1 MNNKMTKVAYVEWQD
16 GLSAKSDDWEIIVEQ
31 VKNAKADIL
40 VTNEMPFGS
49 WRPVDHDFDLEK
61 AKAWVNENEISLE
74 ALSSLDVKTIISSRP
89 VIFGNK
95 LVNEAF
101 ALVNGDYK
109 ILHHKH
115 YFPSEAGWHEASW
128 FETEL
133 DGFSVHEV
141 GGLKVGVL
149 LCTELMF
156 NEKARHYGREGADLI
171 VSPRASGTNIHYWE
185 AACAMASVVSGSYV
199 ISSNRV
205 GKSEQHIP
213 EFGGIGL
220 AYAPGG
226 IRVGNTDPD
235 NSIKVID
242 IDVEMSNETKNQYP
256 CYLKCL

>member
-1 MNNKMTKVAYVEWQD
+1 MTKVAYVEWQD
-16 GLSAKSDDWEIIVEQ
+16 GLLAEGGQWETIIEQ
-31 VKNAKADIL
+31 VENIKADIL
-40 VTNEMPFGS
+40 ITNEMPFGC
-49 WRPVDHDFDLEK
+49 WRPVDHEYDLKMATE
-61 AKAWVNENEISLE
+61 WVAENERALD
-74 ALSSLDVKTIISSRP
+74 ALSNLNVNSIISSRP
-89 VIFGNK
+89 IICGDR

-101 ALVNGDYK
+101 SMENGNYK

-115 YFPSEAGWHEASW
+115 YFPSEPGWQEASW
-128 FETEL
+128 FATEV
-133 DGFSVHEV
+133 DGFSVFEV

-171 VSPRASGTNIHYWE
+171 VSPRASGTNIHNWQ

-205 GKSEQHIP
+205 GKSAPHIP

-226 IRVGNTDPD
+226 IRLGSTDPE
-235 NSIKVID
+235 NPINIIE
-242 IDVEMSNETKNQYP
+242 IDVNLSNETKKQYP
-256 CYLKCL
+256 CYLKYL

>member
-1 MNNKMTKVAYVEWQD
+1 MTKVAYVEWQD
-16 GLSAKSDDWEIIVEQ
+16 GLLAKGADWETIAEQ
-31 VKNAKADIL
+31 VKNTKADIL

-49 WRPVDHDFDLEK
+49 WRPVDHNYDLEK
-61 AKAWVNENEISLE
+61 ATTWVNENEQSLE
-74 ALSSLDVKTIISSRP
+74 ALSNLDVNVIISSRP
-89 VIFGNK
+89 IIYGDK

-101 ALVNGDYK
+101 SLENGEYK

-115 YFPSEAGWHEASW
+115 YFPSEPGWHEASW
-128 FETEL
+128 FAA
-133 DGFSVHEV
+133 DVNGFSVYEV

-156 NEKARHYGREGADLI
+156 NEKARHYGREGANLI
-171 VSPRASGTNIHYWE
+171 VSPRASGTNMQYWE

-205 GKSEQHIP
+205 GKSEPHIP

-226 IRVGNTDPD
+226 IRIGSTGHD
-235 NSIKVID
+235 NPINIIEV
-242 IDVEMSNETKNQYP
+242 DVEISNKTKSQYP
-256 CYLKCL
+256 CYLEYL